1 MNSRHRTSAPTDVWD
16 ILLDCESYPDYMG
29 GVNEVEIIDTEG
41 PRRTS
46 SWVVELK
53 GSEMEWEQEDLID
66 PDRQRIEFHQ
76 VDGDLNVYQGYWQI
90 HRDAEGGELELNVEF
105 DIGLPLVAEMIHP
118 AIAKALEGYAGS
130 IVTQA
135 AQ

>member
-1 MNSRHRTSAPTDVWD
+1 MNSRHQTAVPADVWEV
-16 ILLDCESYPDYMG
+16 LLDCESFPDYMG
-29 GVNEVEIIDTEG
+29 GVNEVEILAVDG
-41 PRRTS
+41 LRRTS

-66 PDRQRIEFHQ
+66 AERHRIEFRQ
-76 VDGDLNVYQGYWQI
+76 VDGDLHTYQGYWQI
-90 HRDAEGGELELNVEF
+90 HADAEGGELELNVEF

-118 AIAKALEGYAGS
+118 AIAKALEGYADS